1 MTNILTV
8 YYKQNIK
15 CCHISKYFKSWKRV
29 SKDSIKQR
37 ENFIM
42 WLCDFVTFLS
52 TGTRQTHLVLIQW
65 GDILSGVLSVNTRN
79 TQLLMKLIYFIMANV
94 IREARHSRHIV
105 TFSPL
110 FLYFFALQQNF
121 FVSLLVASL
130 SVSLLSSLPA
140 PVWRTE
146 ADWALRG
153 VSISCVHELT
163 RIIRRQDYSS
173 NYSTF

>member
-1 MTNILTV
+1 
-8 YYKQNIK
+8 
-15 CCHISKYFKSWKRV
+15 
-29 SKDSIKQR
+29 
-37 ENFIM
+37 
-42 WLCDFVTFLS
+42 
-52 TGTRQTHLVLIQW
+52 
-65 GDILSGVLSVNTRN
+65 
-79 TQLLMKLIYFIMANV
+79 MANV

-153 VSISCVHELT
+153 VSMGKPFLCFQSRGKISFPNRCKK
-163 RIIRRQDYSS
+163 
-173 NYSTF
+173 

>member
-1 MTNILTV
+1 MIIIKHTGHETNTSCIIDSMKRHSLWCALCQHQKYT
-8 YYKQNIK
+8 IIDET
-15 CCHISKYFKSWKRV
+15 HIF
-29 SKDSIKQR
+29 
-37 ENFIM
+37 
-42 WLCDFVTFLS
+42 
-52 TGTRQTHLVLIQW
+52 
-65 GDILSGVLSVNTRN
+65 
-79 TQLLMKLIYFIMANV
+79 MANV

-110 FLYFFALQQNF
+110 FLYFFALQQKN

-153 VSISCVHELT
+153 VSMGKPFLCFQSRGKISFPNRCKK
-163 RIIRRQDYSS
+163 
-173 NYSTF
+173 